1 MAITYAIQIKES
13 EQKRAQKF
21 LDFVQSLDFVESV
34 TAFSEEDA
42 VVDALIPIPV
52 EGYLTTEEIK
62 KLYPDQW
69 VLTAHTRKNG
79 VQILGGKVLLHEA
92 DKRNLALKGKD
103 LIRQYPDVN
112 HFYTGE
118 FSSHAHIGLLKKT
131 TP

>member
-52 EGYLTTEEIK
+52 EGYLTKEEIK

-79 VQILGGKVLLHEA
+79 VQILGGKVLLHEV

-118 FSSHAHIGLLKKT
+118 FPSNARIGLLKKI